1 MEKIPLPQFNL
12 SNYDFPLNEN
22 NIAQQPL
29 LNKSQIKMLVVNP
42 NTSKNTLKD
51 TTFYNFIDLVTEK
64 DLIIFN
70 DTKVIYSKLKAKK
83 QEATIFLNLH
93 KKLTFNTFLAF
104 FKNSKRLQETDTLIF
119 KNNITAKITS
129 KIINGEAKLEFNIQP
144 SENIFELL
152 AQIGEIPLPPYIK
165 RKETTE
171 EQKKIDAKYYQTIF
185 ANQEGSTAAPTAGL
199 LFDEHILKLLKEKNI
214 KTTSITLHVGAG
226 TFLPV
231 KTQDIT
237 EHKMHSEDYT
247 ISQEAATLINETKKA
262 GGRLIAVGTTSLRA
276 IEHNFLTHQKATATT
291 TSTNI
296 FIHNDFN
303 FNVDCLLTN
312 FHLPKSSLFILVSS
326 FCGLNTMQTAYK
338 HAITQDYRFFSY
350 GDCCFLH
357 KKITNPQPI

>member
-1 MEKIPLPQFNL
+1 MEKTILPQFNL
-12 SNYDFPLNEN
+12 SSYDFNLNEK

-29 LNKSQIKMLVVNP
+29 LNKSEIKMLVVDP
-42 NTSKNTLKD
+42 NTSKDSLQDKK
-51 TTFYNFIDLVTEK
+51 FYNFIDLVKEK

-70 DTKVIYSKLKAKK
+70 DTKVIYSKLSAKK
-83 QEATIFLNLH
+83 LGASISLNLH

-104 FKNSKRLQETDTLIF
+104 FKNSKRLKEGDTLTF

-129 KIINGEAKLEFNIQP
+129 QITNGEASLTFDIKSNQD
-144 SENIFELL
+144 IFEVL
-152 AQIGEIPLPPYIK
+152 ANIGEIPLPPYIK

-185 ANQEGSTAAPTAGL
+185 ANKEGSTAAPTAGL
-199 LFDEHILKLLKEKNI
+199 HFDENILKLLQEKNI

-231 KTQDIT
+231 KTQDIKD
-237 EHKMHSEDYT
+237 HKMHSEDYT
-247 ISQEAATLINETKKA
+247 ISQEAATLINETKKS

-276 IEHNFLTHQKATATT
+276 IEHNFLTHKKATATT

-326 FCGLNTMQTAYK
+326 FCGRETMQTAYS
-338 HAITQDYRFFSY
+338 HAIKQDYRFFSY

-357 KKITNPQPI
+357 KKISNP